1 MGRDKVWIKALRF
14 LEATPDKERRIFVH
28 FVGHRR
34 SLSQAWVP
42 MSDLILHIGY
52 LSHKL
57 RNSFHPWSHMS
68 LLPAIGGVCLPP
80 LGSGLAPGRALT
92 NRMWGKLHCVT
103 SEPQPPGDLCPRS
116 LETLPPVQR
125 AWSDL
130 LEDGRS
136 CEREPRPHRPTDP
149 AFCLTHE

>member
-1 MGRDKVWIKALRF
+1 MGRDNVWIKAHRF
-14 LEATPDKERRIFVH
+14 LEAKPDKKWRIFVH

-34 SLSQAWVP
+34 SLSHTWVS

-57 RNSFHPWSHMS
+57 SSSFHPWSHMS
-68 LLPAIGGVCLPP
+68 LLPAIGGVWLPS
-80 LGSGLAPGRALT
+80 LGSGLAPGPALT
-92 NRMWGKLHCVT
+92 KRMWWKLHCVT
-103 SEPQPPGDLCPRS
+103 SEPQPRRGLCPCS
-116 LETLPPVQR
+116 LEMLPPVQR

-130 LEDGRS
+130 LEDGWS

-149 AFCLTHE
+149 ASCLTHE